1 MKSLLLTLLALS
13 VVEGL
18 AAAPAA
24 AGLGVDTKFTSG
36 PSRYRA
42 GSGSVAYDHPSGF
55 EGSAGASASRSETS
69 STTLKTY
76 NGRVGFFT
84 DTWSAGLSAGLTP
97 KADLYRSFQY
107 GTDASWTF
115 LGHEG
120 ENHWGLTADFAY
132 TRLHHEDE
140 APLCPNGR
148 KKCLRRVQAATRL
161 IELTQNDLTGGLRAR
176 GGPWTFLVSGT
187 ASLYDQDV
195 ELLAAPRGRTLPG
208 LASTVEGY
216 PSSNLFA
223 KVGRELGERFWAWS
237 SASRTAFHLGEP
249 AMLSLELGAG
259 ASLGKGFELTLSG
272 NRQKNATDPVAHY
285 VSAGLAWR
293 LRPADD

>member
-1 MKSLLLTLLALS
+1 MKSLLLALAL
-13 VVEGL
+13 
-18 AAAPAA
+18 AAPAS
-24 AGLGVDTKFTSG
+24 AGLGVDTRFTSG
-36 PSRYRA
+36 PSHYRA
-42 GSGSVAYDHPSGF
+42 GSGSVSYDHPSGF
-55 EGSAGASASRSETS
+55 EGSAGASASRSDTS
-69 STTLKTY
+69 STTLQSFT
-76 NGRVGFFT
+76 GRFGYFNDV
-84 DTWSAGLSAGLTP
+84 WSAGLSAGITP

-107 GTDASWTF
+107 GTDASWS
-115 LGHEG
+115 LLPSDGQES
-120 ENHWGLTADFAY
+120 WGLTADFGY
-132 TRLHHEDE
+132 SRIHHEDE

-176 GGPWTFLVSGT
+176 RGPWSFTASGT

-195 ELLAAPRGRTLPG
+195 ERLAAPRGRTLPG

-223 KVGRELGERFWAWS
+223 KVARELGSRFWAWS

-249 AMLSLELGAG
+249 VMLSLELGGG

-272 NRQKNATDPVAHY
+272 NRQKNVTDKVAHY

-293 LRPADD
+293 FQPSDD